1 MIFKKVKKMASDGM
15 PFFLMYSTK
24 DGWTEHIAYKL
35 LAPKVSH

>member
-1 MIFKKVKKMASDGM
+1 MIFKKVKKKASDGM
-15 PFFLMYSTK
+15 LFFIDVSTK